1 MRADRASRARGGLP
15 ATGGA
20 GRRLTAPVGRA
31 YNRDMPRTFALLAAL
46 CAPAVLG
53 AAGTRPPAAVST
65 ASAATG
71 TATAATSTAPAAT
84 GDAPIAVE
92 DAREVS
98 LLELANVEWTRGKKL
113 PKEVRELK
121 GKQVKL
127 VGYMAL
133 DTEEGQRSFR
143 MSYESCSCSTAKVTH
158 FVKVTLPEGEETKFE
173 PGLIEVVGKFYPG
186 AKYDD
191 DGFVD
196 SVYRVSA
203 KSITVQ

>member
-53 AAGTRPPAAVST
+53 AAGTPPS
-65 ASAATG
+65 
-71 TATAATSTAPAAT
+71 AATSTAPAAT
-84 GDAPIAVE
+84 GPPPAATSSAPIAVE

-158 FVKVTLPEGEETKFE
+158 FVKVTLPEGQETKFE

-203 KSITVQ
+203 KSVTVQ

>member
-1 MRADRASRARGGLP
+1 MRRRAGDPRP
-15 ATGGA
+15 APA
-20 GRRLTAPVGRA
+20 FPAHGRHPAEATAAPRLTAPVRRA
-31 YNRDMPRTFALLAAL
+31 YNRVMPRTLVLLAAL
-46 CAPAVLG
+46 CAPVVLG
-53 AAGTRPPAAVST
+53 AADSVAPVAVSRAAV
-65 ASAATG
+65 
-71 TATAATSTAPAAT
+71 
-84 GDAPIAVE
+84 VE

-121 GKQVKL
+121 GKKVKL

-143 MSYESCSCSTAKVTH
+143 MAYESCSCSTAKVTH
-158 FVKVTLPEGEETKFE
+158 FVKVTLPEGEVTKFE
-173 PGLIEVVGKFYPG
+173 PGLIEVVGTFYPG

-196 SVYRVSA
+196 SVYRVTASGV
-203 KSITVQ
+203 TVQ